1 MRMYHSTHDFEPL
14 WYEEGV
20 PGSLLPIDMTAE
32 QSLPAE
38 LELKRRL
45 RVCRHARDIDR
56 TLDHN
61 IKIVAHYFVRQSRV
75 SRVLETGIQVGYQTR
90 DGAIERT
97 DIMLLSDL
105 T

>member
-1 MRMYHSTHDFEPL
+1 
-14 WYEEGV
+14 
-20 PGSLLPIDMTAE
+20 MTAE

-45 RVCRHARDIDR
+45 RICRHARDVDR

-61 IKIVAHYFVRQSRV
+61 IKVIADYFVRQSQV
-75 SRVLETGIQVGYQTR
+75 SKVLGTGIQVGYQTR
-90 DGAIERT
+90 GGTIERT

-105 T
+105 A